1 MSTHRGR
8 HAASPSL
15 LRRLRD
21 RAAYGRDYADQHE
34 YVDEPTHS
42 DASLAHGRWV
52 KPVVAIAA
60 AATLVAGGFGIYQS
74 TLAPAAT
81 EATAATVDL
90 ARDEAAASRAFN
102 RLALDNIERVTITV
116 TVDGETADHI
126 VPALSLAEALAEA
139 SVVVGPFDT
148 VSEPLSATA
157 TDGMH
162 VTIERGT
169 SGTLNDETTTEP
181 ETVKKEDPSLPRGQE
196 RVESEGKAGITRT
209 TYRVSTLAGE
219 EVGRVALATVVVQEA
234 EDRVIVVGTGSPSAR
249 PAQAAPGS
257 SGPVGPIA
265 TGSNQDIAR
274 SMLSSYG
281 WGDDQFQCLNSLWQ
295 RESGWNHLAK
305 NPSSGAYGIPQALPG
320 SKMAS
325 AGADWQTNP
334 ATQIRWGLGYIKGRY
349 GSPCGA
355 LNHSHARGWY

>member
-15 LRRLRD
+15 LGQLRD
-21 RAAYGRDYADQHE
+21 RVAAKRESAG
-34 YVDEPTHS
+34 S
-42 DASLAHGRWV
+42 DASATSRWV
-52 KPVVAIAA
+52 KPAIGVAA
-60 AATLVAGGFGIYQS
+60 AAALVAGGVATYQTVS
-74 TLAPAAT
+74 PTVTEAAPAAID
-81 EATAATVDL
+81 A
-90 ARDEAAASRAFN
+90 ARDAAAASRAFN

-139 SVVVGPFDT
+139 GVVVGPFDT

-169 SGTLNDETTTEP
+169 EGTLSDETTTEP
-181 ETVKKEDPSLPRGQE
+181 ETVKKEDPNLPRGQE
-196 RVESEGKAGITRT
+196 RVETEGKAGISRT
-209 TYRVSTLAGE
+209 TYRVSTRAGE
-219 EVGRVALATVVVQEA
+219 ETDRITLATVVVQEP
-234 EDRVIVVGTGSPSAR
+234 ENRVILVGTGDPSKRPAR
-249 PAQAAPGS
+249 PAPANP
-257 SGPVGPIA
+257 GPVGPVP

-274 SMLSSYG
+274 GMLGSYG

-295 RESGWNHLAK
+295 RESNWNHLAK

-334 ATQIRWGLGYIKGRY
+334 ATQIKWGLGYIKGRY
-349 GSPCGA
+349 GSPCAA